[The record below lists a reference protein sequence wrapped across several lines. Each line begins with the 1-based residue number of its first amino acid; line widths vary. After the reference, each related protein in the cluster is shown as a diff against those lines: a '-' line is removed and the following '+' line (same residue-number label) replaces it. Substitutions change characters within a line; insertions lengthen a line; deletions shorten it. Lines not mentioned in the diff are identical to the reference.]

1 MCYTTFVVLEIQR
14 KSILSKTIV
23 PFQFNTHE
31 IRVVLIGGEPWFV
44 AKDVC
49 EVLEQPNISQVVLR
63 LKSYEKGIHNVDT
76 LGGNQEMAI
85 ISESGLYR
93 LVLTS
98 RKPQA
103 EPFQDWVV
111 QDVLPS
117 IRKTGSYSVQSQPQ
131 TTQLRLPA
139 HKLAEEITESI
150 FQIQNKISDNNPRL
164 AQFLIDLAIS
174 EVMPASN
181 SLTGVKLK
189 GVAEIA
195 ESLGLP
201 VNFQNRSSLGKFVKK
216 SCGHLAQQEERLV
229 NGQQRSVACYPE
241 DDLEVIDA
249 IRAFFS

>member
-1 MCYTTFVVLEIQR
+1 MPNSLVA
-14 KSILSKTIV
+14 
-23 PFQFNTHE
+23 FQFDTKE

-44 AKDVC
+44 AKDIC
-49 EVLEQPNISQVVLR
+49 DVLEQPSISKVLSR
-63 LKSYEKGIHNVDT
+63 LKDYEKGLHSVLT

-111 QDVLPS
+111 QVVLTA
-117 IRKTGSYSVQSQPQ
+117 IRKTGSYSVQSPPQ
-131 TTQLRLPA
+131 TTQPQLPSEEKA
-139 HKLAEEITESI
+139 VKVAKAVAE
-150 FQIQNKISDNNPRL
+150 IQNLISENNPRL
-164 AQFLIDLAIS
+164 AQFLIDHAIS
-174 EVMPASN
+174 DLMPASN

-201 VNFQNRSSLGKFVKK
+201 VNLKNRSSLRKFVKK
-216 SCGHLAQQEERLV
+216 TCEHLAQQEERLV
-229 NGQQRSVACYPE
+229 NGQQRNVACYPE
-241 DDLEVIDA
+241 DDPEVIDA
-249 IRAFFS
+249 IKAFFS

>member
-1 MCYTTFVVLEIQR
+1 MPNSLVE
-14 KSILSKTIV
+14 
-23 PFQFNTHE
+23 FQFDTHE
-31 IRVVLIGGEPWFV
+31 IRVVLIGDEPWFV
-44 AKDVC
+44 AKDIC
-49 EVLEQPNISQVVLR
+49 DVLEQPSISKVLSR
-63 LKSYEKGIHNVDT
+63 LKDYEKGLHSVHT

-111 QDVLPS
+111 QVVLTA

-131 TTQLRLPA
+131 TTQPQLPSRQ
-139 HKLAEEITESI
+139 LALETAKAVAE
-150 FQIQNKISDNNPRL
+150 IQNLISENNPRL
-164 AQFLIDLAIS
+164 AQFLIDHAIS
-174 EVMPASN
+174 DLMPASN

-201 VNFQNRSSLGKFVKK
+201 VNLKNRSSLGKFVKK
-216 SCGHLAQQEERLV
+216 SCEHLSQQEERLV
-229 NGQQRSVACYPE
+229 NGQQRFVACYPE
-241 DDLEVIDA
+241 DDPEVIDA
-249 IRAFFS
+249 IKAFFS